1 MISVDGLTMSGQT
14 IEVAALNHQLES
26 HYDVVECGAGSSG
39 LVTARR
45 LADPDIK
52 VLLLEAGGLRS
63 PTGRQPGKLAAVQS
77 RQRRRL
83 ELLIRTQS
91 ELERPI
97 DRILDGQGTGEARAS
112 T

>member
-1 MISVDGLTMSGQT
+1 MISVDGLMMSGQT

-26 HYDVVECGAGSSG
+26 HYDVVVCGAGSSG

-45 LADPDIK
+45 LADPDTK

-63 PTGRQPGKLAAVQS
+63 PTGRQPGKLVAVQS
-77 RQRRRL
+77 RQRTRL
-83 ELLIRTQS
+83 ELLVRTQS